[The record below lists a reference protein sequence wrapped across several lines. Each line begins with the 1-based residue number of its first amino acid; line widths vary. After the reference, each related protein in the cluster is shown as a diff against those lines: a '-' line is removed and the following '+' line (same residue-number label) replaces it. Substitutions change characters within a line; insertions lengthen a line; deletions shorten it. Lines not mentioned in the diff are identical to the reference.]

1 MANQTTIK
9 PTEATVKQAYANL
22 ILRCAEHAPVGMLAR
37 KNPKL
42 LAATYLLVNL
52 VREDEDYN
60 YWREDLWDAELN
72 DLEGFLNELSCDENL
87 MARIDG
93 ETSFYVLPWWTMAQ
107 HDEIIKLIQERLRK
121 YITAWNYS
129 LGDVSDLASVRQQI
143 ALQKRLNRDGKAL
156 SQKLTA
162 EDRVQRRINQML
174 YGKDQ

>member
-1 MANQTTIK
+1 MANQKTIK

-22 ILRCAEHAPVGMLAR
+22 VLRYAEHAPVAMLAR

-42 LAATYLLVNL
+42 LAATYLLINL

-60 YWREDLWDAELN
+60 YWREDLWDAELS
-72 DLEGFLNELSCDENL
+72 DLEGFLNELSCDAEL
-87 MARIDG
+87 MALVDSKA
-93 ETSFYVLPWWTMAQ
+93 SFYVLPWRTMEE
-107 HDEIIKLIQERLRK
+107 HDEMIKLIQERARK
-121 YITAWNYS
+121 YITAWSYR
-129 LGDVSDLASVRQQI
+129 LGDVSELQGVRQQI

-162 EDRVQRRINQML
+162 EDRVQRRINQIL

>member
-93 ETSFYVLPWWTMAQ
+93 ETSFYVLPW
-107 HDEIIKLIQERLRK
+107 
-121 YITAWNYS
+121 
-129 LGDVSDLASVRQQI
+129 
-143 ALQKRLNRDGKAL
+143 
-156 SQKLTA
+156 
-162 EDRVQRRINQML
+162 
-174 YGKDQ
+174 

>member
-1 MANQTTIK
+1 
-9 PTEATVKQAYANL
+9 
-22 ILRCAEHAPVGMLAR
+22 
-37 KNPKL
+37 
-42 LAATYLLVNL
+42 
-52 VREDEDYN
+52 
-60 YWREDLWDAELN
+60 
-72 DLEGFLNELSCDENL
+72 
-87 MARIDG
+87 
-93 ETSFYVLPWWTMAQ
+93 MAQ

>member
-1 MANQTTIK
+1 MVTQTTIK
-9 PTEATVKQAYANL
+9 PTEDTVKQAYANL
-22 ILRCAEHAPVGMLAR
+22 VLRYAEHAPVAMLAR

-42 LAATYLLVNL
+42 LAATYLLINL

-72 DLEGFLNELSCDENL
+72 DLEWFLNELSCDENL

-93 ETSFYVLPWWTMAQ
+93 ETSFYVLPWRTMAQ

-121 YITAWNYS
+121 YMTAWNYS
-129 LGDVSDLASVRQQI
+129 LGDVSELASVRQQI
-143 ALQKRLNRDGKAL
+143 ALQKRLNRDSKAL